1 MISGQVAAGVRGRP
15 FLSARRMNPIVLR
28 WGSMAALAAAEL
40 VCIAAR
46 VQAPETGLL
55 SYTRGLPA
63 LVMTFL
69 AFALVAAWA
78 ATGTMRVGLA
88 HFSDISPGVWRIIP
102 VQLGSYAAFVQLTLF
117 AFGGGM
123 ASSPVAA
130 LWVLAW
136 LAAGLATG
144 MLWLLAVMPARAW
157 VRLAARCSSLIAP
170 CAILMAISLVSGSLA
185 SRVWEPLRGWTFV
198 LAGWILKSF
207 GQDVVSQPAD
217 LILGTKEFTVAIHP
231 PCAGQ
236 EGIGLMLL
244 FVGSYLWFFR
254 DRLRFPGAY
263 LLLPL
268 GALAIWLV
276 NAVRI
281 ALLVMVGAYVSPEAA
296 GAGFHSQIGWIGF
309 IAVSLGLV
317 VLTQRLALFSRTQPV
332 AGRAANT
339 RATAYLAPLMCL
351 LAAGVIT
358 GLVTAGLD
366 RLYPARTVVTA
377 AALWYFWR
385 GSRPL
390 CAALFRDLSWRPFA
404 IGALAFAVWI
414 GLDRAGGAADG
425 ASISRGLA
433 EMPVGLA
440 AGWLFFRVA
449 GSVLAVPI
457 AEELAFRGYLLR
469 RLACADPDRPDS
481 LHFSWLPFLLSSVL
495 FGAMHGRWLAGAAA
509 GMCYALAMYRRGKV
523 SDAIIAHA
531 VTNSLIAA
539 EVLVCGHW
547 GLWA

>member
-1 MISGQVAAGVRGRP
+1 MIAGREAVRVWGRP
-15 FLSARRMNPIVLR
+15 FARTWRMNPVTLR
-28 WGSMAALAAAEL
+28 WGCLAALAAAEL
-40 VCIAAR
+40 ICLAAR

-69 AFALVAAWA
+69 AFALVAVWA
-78 ATGTMRVGLA
+78 ATGTMKTGLS
-88 HFSDISPGVWRIIP
+88 HFSEISPKVWQIIP

-117 AFGGGM
+117 AFVGGM
-123 ASSPVAA
+123 ASSPVVG

-136 LAAGLATG
+136 LGAGLATG
-144 MLWLLAVMPARAW
+144 IFWLLAVMPARAW
-157 VRLAARCSSLIAP
+157 ARLAARGSSLITP
-170 CAILMAISLVSGSLA
+170 CAILMTISLISGSLA
-185 SRVWEPLRGWTFV
+185 SRAWAPLRGWTFL
-198 LAGWILKSF
+198 LAGRILKSL
-207 GQDVVSQPAD
+207 GQDVVSRPAD

-231 PCAGQ
+231 TCAGH

-281 ALLVMVGAYVSPEAA
+281 AVLVMFGAYISPQVAA
-296 GAGFHSQIGWIGF
+296 AGFHCQIGWLGF
-309 IAVSLGLV
+309 IAVSLGV
-317 VLTQRLALFSRTQPV
+317 VALTQRMALFSRSQRD
-332 AGRAANT
+332 ADRAAGT
-339 RATAYLAPLMCL
+339 WATAYLAPLMSL
-351 LAAGVIT
+351 LAASVIT
-358 GLVTAGLD
+358 GLFTSGFD
-366 RLYPARTVVTA
+366 RLYPVRTMATA

-390 CAALFRDLSWRPFA
+390 CATLFRDLSWRPFA
-404 IGALAFAVWI
+404 IGALAFGVWI
-414 GLDRAGGAADG
+414 GLDRAGGGAGG

-433 EMPVGLA
+433 EIPAGLA

-449 GSVLAVPI
+449 GSVLAAPI

-469 RLACADPDRPDS
+469 RLSSADPDRPSS
-481 LHFSWLPFLLSSVL
+481 LRFSWLPFLLSSVL
-495 FGAMHGRWLAGAAA
+495 FGAMHGRWLAGAAS
-509 GMCYALAMYRRGKV
+509 GMCYAWAMYRRGKV

-531 VTNSLIAA
+531 VTNGLIAA
-539 EVLVCGHW
+539 EVLVCGRW